1 MRLPRTQRGKKE
13 SKCLTRGHLN
23 DMREIKGESTT
34 EREGGREREEG
45 ATSVWEAKG
54 RNEEGI
60 MNSFHAHNNQG
71 RGGA

>member
-1 MRLPRTQRGKKE
+1 
-13 SKCLTRGHLN
+13 
-23 DMREIKGESTT
+23 MREIKGESTT

-60 MNSFHAHNNQG
+60 MNSFNAHDNQG
-71 RGGA
+71 RGGT